1 MRVPNAASLKCDTA
15 CYGADVP
22 KTVQIRD
29 IDDEVYAALV
39 RKAAEDGISVP
50 EYLKREATRL
60 ASQPSM
66 REWLASLRP
75 NASKVTRE
83 DILRDLDELRGE
95 WPDGGH

>member
-1 MRVPNAASLKCDTA
+1 MSAYGLTCNIA

-29 IDDEVYAALV
+29 IDDETYAALA
-39 RKAAEDGISVP
+39 RRAAEEGVSVP

-75 NASKVTRE
+75 KASKVTRE

-95 WPDGGH
+95 WPDGGR